1 MVICTTVGE
10 DLKTLEEFSKAKYLV
25 LIDEENK
32 EIVFKEE
39 NPALK
44 SKMKRPEVAKE
55 CVKLKADKVI
65 APHGSL
71 CLPSYRILKRAKVKV
86 YVSDVQDPLD
96 SPKLRE
102 ANLLEVIYSSFAATL
117 ERIKREVRT

>member
-10 DLKTLEEFSKAKYLV
+10 DLETLEEFSKAKYLV
-25 LIDEENK
+25 LVDEERK

-39 NPALK
+39 NPALR

-71 CLPSYRILKRAKVKV
+71 CVPSYRILKKANVKV
-86 YVSDVQDPLD
+86 FVSEVHD
-96 SPKLRE
+96 SLKNPKLRDVDFW
-102 ANLLEVIYSSFAATL
+102 EVLYSSYVAVM
-117 ERIKREVRT
+117 ERIRGEH

>member
-10 DLKTLEEFSKAKYLV
+10 DLETLEEFSKAKYLV
-25 LIDEENK
+25 LVDEERK

-39 NPALK
+39 NPALR
-44 SKMKRPEVAKE
+44 SKTKRPLVAKE

-71 CLPSYRILKRAKVKV
+71 CVPSYRILKKANVKV
-86 YVSDVQDPLD
+86 FVSEVHD
-96 SPKLRE
+96 SLKNPKLRGVDFW
-102 ANLLEVIYSSFAATL
+102 EVLYSSYVAVM
-117 ERIKREVRT
+117 ERIRGEH

>member
-10 DLKTLEEFSKAKYLV
+10 DLETLEEFSKAKYLV
-25 LIDEENK
+25 LVDEERK
-32 EIVFKEE
+32 EIVLKEE
-39 NPALK
+39 NPALR

-71 CLPSYRILKRAKVKV
+71 CVPSYRILKKANVKV
-86 YVSDVQDPLD
+86 FVSEVHD
-96 SPKLRE
+96 SLKNPKLRDVDFW
-102 ANLLEVIYSSFAATL
+102 EVVYSSYVAVM
-117 ERIKREVRT
+117 ERIRGGH

>member
-10 DLKTLEEFSKAKYLV
+10 DLETLEEFSKAKYLV
-25 LIDEENK
+25 LVDEERK

-39 NPALK
+39 NPALR

-71 CLPSYRILKRAKVKV
+71 CVPSYRILKKANVKV
-86 YVSDVQDPLD
+86 FVSEVHD
-96 SPKLRE
+96 SLKNPKLRDVDFW
-102 ANLLEVIYSSFAATL
+102 EVVYSSYVAVM
-117 ERIKREVRT
+117 ERIRGEH